1 MKPWKIVSIIV
12 LAGGAFGGAIVW
24 FVFGLTAGIA
34 DAGTSF
40 FRTLATDG
48 PHAAYVSASPA
59 YQAGTSEAALTRYAA
74 RLHLTDFAS
83 ASWSSRSISGSTGT
97 LGGTVTL
104 KSGTTLPF
112 EMTLVKQG
120 DLWKVTGMMMDG
132 SMLVGSGDNTSKN

>member
-1 MKPWKIVSIIV
+1 MKPWKIVLIVV
-12 LAGGAFGGAIVW
+12 LAFGAFGGAIVW
-24 FVFGLTAGIA
+24 FVLGLTAGVA

-48 PHAAYVSASPA
+48 PHAAYVSASPG
-59 YQAGTSEAALTRYAA
+59 YQAGTSEAALASYAS
-74 RLHLTDFAS
+74 RLHLSDFAS
-83 ASWSSRSISGSTGT
+83 ASWSSRSINGSIGT

-120 DLWKVTGMMMDG
+120 DVWKVTGMIMDG
-132 SMLVGSGDNTSKN
+132 SMPVGAGDNTSKN